1 MDSFWQWSSAYGDR
15 EVIIKL
21 SFVPLNTVA
30 LDHTIMFSL
39 EFDWD
44 GEIQEN
50 DVFLPIFAYAKD
62 GTTMDMNG
70 INSASYR
77 FEINLEQLIY
87 AEYTP

>member
-1 MDSFWQWSSAYGDR
+1 M
-15 EVIIKL
+15 VL
-21 SFVPLNTVA
+21 SLWRQRGNNKTLLRAPEYRGFGSYDN
-30 LDHTIMFSL
+30 ISL
-39 EFDWD
+39 ELDWD

-50 DVFLPIFAYAKD
+50 DVFLPIFAYSKE

-77 FEINLEQLIY
+77 FEINLHQLIY

>member
-1 MDSFWQWSSAYGDR
+1 MYFFR
-15 EVIIKL
+15 
-21 SFVPLNTVA
+21 
-30 LDHTIMFSL
+30 SL
-39 EFDWD
+39 L
-44 GEIQEN
+44 I
-50 DVFLPIFAYAKD
+50 AKD